1 MGFCRKMRGI
11 GLLFAVGLALGNL
24 LTLRADAQG
33 TGQLRPAVVF
43 YFDTPASAGI
53 WPSIAQAFGREALDE
68 RQNYPLPADVELL
81 PASALH
87 PGSEF
92 SQVIQVHLLG
102 RCDVAEQ
109 AFRPL
114 GPGPLGWVRNV
125 SGEIQPFVSVDC
137 ARLAQFLD
145 AKVLGMDDQ
154 QRVAAMSTAIAR
166 ITIHEWLHITLQS
179 ATHTDHGIRRAELTP
194 DDLVQLPPSSAGN

>member
-1 MGFCRKMRGI
+1 MGFRRKARGI
-11 GLLFAVGLALGNL
+11 GLLGAAAFAALNL
-24 LTLRADAQG
+24 FAAPADGQG
-33 TGQLRPAVVF
+33 GGELHPAVVF
-43 YFDTPASAGI
+43 SFDTPASAGI
-53 WPSIAQAFGREALDE
+53 WPSIAQAFAREALDP
-68 RQNYPLPADVELL
+68 RQNYPLPADTELL
-81 PASALH
+81 PAFALH

-92 SQVIQVHLLG
+92 GRAIQVHLLG

-114 GPGPLGWVRNV
+114 GPGPLGWVRSV
-125 SGEIQPFVSVDC
+125 SGEIQPFVYVDC

-145 AKVLGMDDQ
+145 AKVLGMDDE

-179 ATHTDHGIRRAELTP
+179 AAHTDHGIRRAELTP
-194 DDLVQLPPSSAGN
+194 DDLVQLAPSSAGN